1 MSEAVITLDHV
12 SASERNQTLVEDI
25 SFTVQRGEAVALVGS
40 NASGKGL
47 VLRLC
52 AGLEAPASGTVRVL
66 GADPARATEEQ
77 LMELRQRVGFVFAK
91 PALISNM
98 TVFNN
103 VALPLRYH
111 TVLPETEIQERALA
125 RLTECGVDAFRDRMP
140 SDLTLGDARQAA
152 LARAMVL
159 DPDILCVDEV
169 LLGLDAD
176 ELVRLR
182 KILER
187 YRKAGRPTIVA
198 TVNAPTSLLR
208 VMDRLVLLRDGRLV
222 ATCPPAEALQVVD
235 PMVQDFFGSQ

>member
-1 MSEAVITLDHV
+1 MSEAVITLDRV
-12 SASERNQTLVEDI
+12 SASESDQTLVEDI
-25 SFTVQRGEAVALVGS
+25 SFTVHRGEAVALVGS

-52 AGLEAPASGTVRVL
+52 AGLEAPTSGTVRVL
-66 GADPARATEEQ
+66 DTDSVSATEKQ
-77 LMELRQRVGFVFAK
+77 LLALRQRVGFVFAK

-111 TVLPETEIQERALA
+111 TVLPETEIRERVLA
-125 RLTECGVDAFRDRMP
+125 RLTECGVDTFRDWMP

-152 LARAMVL
+152 LARAMVM
-159 DPDILCVDEV
+159 DPEILCVDEV
-169 LLGLDAD
+169 LLGLDAED
-176 ELVRLR
+176 LVRLR

-187 YRKAGRPTIVA
+187 YRRAGRPTIVA
-198 TVNAPTSLLR
+198 TINAPTSLLR
-208 VMDRLVLLRDGRLV
+208 VMDRLVLLRAGRLV
-222 ATCPPAEALQVVD
+222 AACPPAEALLVAD

>member
-12 SASERNQTLVEDI
+12 SASERDRTLVEDI
-25 SFTVQRGEAVALVGS
+25 SFAIHRGEAVALVGS
-40 NASGKGL
+40 NASGKGR
-47 VLRLC
+47 VVRRW
-52 AGLEAPASGTVRVL
+52 AGWGAPASGTVRVL
-66 GADPARATEEQ
+66 DADPARATAQQ
-77 LMELRQRVGFVFAK
+77 LLALRQRVGFVFAQ

-98 TVFNN
+98 AVFNN

-111 TVLPETEIQERALA
+111 TVFPETEILERVLA

-140 SDLTLGDARQAA
+140 ADLTLGDARQAA
-152 LARAMVL
+152 LARARVM

-187 YRKAGRPTIVA
+187 
-198 TVNAPTSLLR
+198 
-208 VMDRLVLLRDGRLV
+208 
-222 ATCPPAEALQVVD
+222 
-235 PMVQDFFGSQ
+235 

>member
-12 SASERNQTLVEDI
+12 SASERDQTLVEDI
-25 SFTVQRGEAVALVGS
+25 SFTVHRGEAVALVGS

-77 LMELRQRVGFVFAK
+77 LLGLRQRVGFVFAK

-111 TVLPETEIQERALA
+111 TVLPETEIQERALV

-152 LARAMVL
+152 LA
-159 DPDILCVDEV
+159 
-169 LLGLDAD
+169 
-176 ELVRLR
+176 
-182 KILER
+182 
-187 YRKAGRPTIVA
+187 
-198 TVNAPTSLLR
+198 LLR

-222 ATCPPAEALQVVD
+222 ATCPPAEASQVVD

>member
-1 MSEAVITLDHV
+1 MSEAVITLDRV
-12 SASERNQTLVEDI
+12 SASERDQTLVEDI

-77 LMELRQRVGFVFAK
+77 LLALRQRVGFVFAK

-98 TVFNN
+98 TVFDN

-111 TVLPETEIQERALA
+111 TVFPETEIRERVLA
-125 RLTECGVDAFRDRMP
+125 RLAECGVDAFRDRMP
-140 SDLTLGDARQAA
+140 ADLTLGDARQAA
-152 LARAMVL
+152 IARATVM
-159 DPDILCVDEV
+159 DPDLLCVDEMLV
-169 LLGLDAD
+169 GLDAD
-176 ELVRLR
+176 DLIRLR

-187 YRKAGRPTIVA
+187 YRRERELTIVV
-198 TVNAPTSLLR
+198 TINAPTSLFR
-208 VMDRLVLLRDGRLV
+208 VMDRLVLLRDGRFV
-222 ATCPPAEALQVVD
+222 AACPPAEAPRVVD

>member
-1 MSEAVITLDHV
+1 MSEAVITLDRV
-12 SASERNQTLVEDI
+12 SASESDQTLVEDI
-25 SFTVQRGEAVALVGS
+25 SFTVHRGEAVALVGS
-40 NASGKGL
+40 NASGKSL

-66 GADPARATEEQ
+66 DTDAACATEKQ
-77 LMELRQRVGFVFAK
+77 LLALRQRVGFVFAK

-111 TVLPETEIQERALA
+111 TVLPETEVRERALA
-125 RLTECGVDAFRDRMP
+125 RLTECGVDTFRDWMP
-140 SDLTLGDARQAA
+140 SDLTLGVARQAA
-152 LARAMVL
+152 LARAMVM

-176 ELVRLR
+176 DLVRLR

-187 YRKAGRPTIVA
+187 YRRAGRPTIVA
-198 TVNAPTSLLR
+198 TINAPTSLLH
-208 VMDRLVLLRDGRLV
+208 VMDRLVLLRAGRLV
-222 ATCPPAEALQVVD
+222 AACPPAEAPLVAD
-235 PMVQDFFGSQ
+235 PMVQDFLGSQ

>member
-1 MSEAVITLDHV
+1 MAEAAITLDRV
-12 SASERNQTLVEDI
+12 SANDGDQALVEDI
-25 SFTVQRGEAVALVGS
+25 SFTVQQGEAVALVGS

-52 AGLEAPASGTVRVL
+52 AGLEPPSSGTVRVL

-77 LMELRQRVGFVFAK
+77 LLALRQRVGFVFAK

-111 TVLPETEIQERALA
+111 TVVPETEIQERVLA
-125 RLTECGVDAFRDRMP
+125 RLTECGVAAFRDRMP
-140 SDLTLGDARQAA
+140 ADLTLGDARQAA
-152 LARAMVL
+152 LARAMVM